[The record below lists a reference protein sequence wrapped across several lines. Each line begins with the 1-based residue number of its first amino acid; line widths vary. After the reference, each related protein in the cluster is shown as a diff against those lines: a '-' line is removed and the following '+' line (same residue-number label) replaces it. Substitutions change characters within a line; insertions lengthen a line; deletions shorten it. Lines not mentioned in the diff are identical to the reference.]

1 MTTTTMS
8 GETASAAA
16 SPNEA
21 PRVTAWD
28 NIGDDASSNDEP
40 LPPSIPPA
48 NRHIAEPL
56 PPSIPPANRHM
67 ASPETASAESL
78 PPSIP
83 PQSGGVEGQGQN
95 TDEHVTD
102 PTDIDGKKGTYGLIK
117 SPDGELIPYKVKA
130 RSSGSN
136 LPDNI
141 IDTRL
146 AQNAGEQTSADADMS
161 YEDRGRQIIAGATER
176 AKAGGKELFGR
187 AGAGIK
193 RIAGKLV
200 RLARGGV
207 KTVGETAGKGASV
220 VVGFAAIE
228 GPRAAKATAEKAS
241 EAREKSAQKIHELA
255 ESARSRREER
265 KNKRAAAKAE
275 REREYGE
282 RQNARKKK
290 LGEIA
295 ARAQE
300 IKDDSEGRS
309 TDIETG
315 KADISDK
322 KAELKRR
329 KVESRAAVSRV
340 RRAERR
346 VRRLDSRVERAQDRR
361 DKAKEISDRNP
372 EDTDAKVALLR
383 AEGKL
388 AAARVR
394 RNAESAVRARLV
406 RQSVDSF
413 GDLTNSRQDLR
424 ELQDKVADA
433 KRENVYGRV
442 ERLENAGV
450 SAFLRVAEFVDGPTA
465 AHGLL
470 RRAGQAIRRK
480 LQGSGNRQEAKTA

>member
-1 MTTTTMS
+1 MTMK
-8 GETASAAA
+8 TASAETAPMAA
-16 SPNEA
+16 SPDEA
-21 PRVTAWD
+21 PRFTAWD
-28 NIGDDASSNDEP
+28 NMGDVTTPADIGKNGQENFP
-40 LPPSIPPA
+40 LPPSIQPQNKNTFGVAP
-48 NRHIAEPL
+48 
-56 PPSIPPANRHM
+56 IP
-67 ASPETASAESL
+67 
-78 PPSIP
+78 
-83 PQSGGVEGQGQN
+83 GG
-95 TDEHVTD
+95 
-102 PTDIDGKKGTYGLIK
+102 YGLF
-117 SPDGELIPYKVKA
+117 PYKVE
-130 RSSGSN
+130 GPN

-176 AKAGGKELFGR
+176 AKAGGKEFFGR
-187 AGAGIK
+187 ARAGIK
-193 RIAGKLV
+193 GIAGKLV
-200 RLARGGV
+200 RLARGGA
-207 KTVGETAGKGASV
+207 KTAGEAVAKGASV
-220 VVGFAAIE
+220 AVGFAAIE
-228 GPRAAKATAEKAS
+228 GPRAAKATAETVS

-282 RQNARKKK
+282 RQKARKKK

-300 IKDDSEGRS
+300 IKDDSERRS
-309 TDIETG
+309 TGIETD

-322 KAELKRR
+322 KAELKRQ
-329 KVESRAAVSRV
+329 KVEMRAAVSRA

-346 VRRLDSRVERAQDRR
+346 VRRLDTQVERAQDRR
-361 DKAKEISDRNP
+361 DKAKEISDKNP
-372 EDTDAKVALLR
+372 EDTDAKMALLR

-394 RNAESAVRARLV
+394 RDAESAIKTRLV
-406 RQSVDSF
+406 GRSVDSF
-413 GDLTNSRQDLR
+413 SEVGRSRQVLR
-424 ELQDKVADA
+424 ELQDRVADA
-433 KRENVYGRV
+433 KRDNNDGRV
-442 ERLENAGV
+442 ERLENAAS
-450 SAFLRVAEFVDGPTA
+450 SAFTRVAEFVDGPTA

>member
-28 NIGDDASSNDEP
+28 NIGDDASSNDES
-40 LPPSIPPA
+40 LPPSFPPA
-48 NRHIAEPL
+48 NRLDIVGRGSAQ
-56 PPSIPPANRHM
+56 SAS
-67 ASPETASAESL
+67 SPETASAEPL
-78 PPSIP
+78 PPRSWY
-83 PQSGGVEGQGQN
+83 VEYLKGRGQN
-95 TDEHVTD
+95 TDEHVAD
-102 PTDIDGKKGTYGLIK
+102 PTDMDGKYGMVSAPGDYGLV
-117 SPDGELIPYKVKA
+117 PHKVEA

-136 LPDNI
+136 LLDNI

>member
-1 MTTTTMS
+1 MTTTTKS
-8 GETASAAA
+8 SEVPLGAA
-16 SPNEA
+16 SPDGA
-21 PRVTAWD
+21 PRATAWD
-28 NIGDDASSNDEP
+28 NMGGDESNGESLP
-40 LPPSIPPA
+40 LSIPPA
-48 NRHIAEPL
+48 NRHIASPVDIVGRG
-56 PPSIPPANRHM
+56 SVQSAS
-67 ASPETASAESL
+67 SPETASAETL

-83 PQSGGVEGQGQN
+83 PKRRGVEGQN
-95 TDEHVTD
+95 
-102 PTDIDGKKGTYGLIK
+102 
-117 SPDGELIPYKVKA
+117 
-130 RSSGSN
+130 
-136 LPDNI
+136 
-141 IDTRL
+141 
-146 AQNAGEQTSADADMS
+146 

-282 RQNARKKK
+282 RQKARKKK

-322 KAELKRR
+322 KAELKRQ

-406 RQSVDSF
+406 RQSVGSF

-450 SAFLRVAEFVDGPTA
+450 SAFLRVAEFVDGSTA

-480 LQGSGNRQEAKTA
+480 LQGSGNRQEAKTTA